1 MKNILH
7 ITNEIS
13 IKNFS
18 ISSLLLYIVNSD
30 KINKLFNVKLFCSN
44 NNQKFS
50 GKIKVENIG
59 WLDFFKLKN
68 ILLKNFSKIDI
79 FHVHG
84 LWSPI
89 QFYSILICIIFF
101 KPIVIHPHGM
111 MLHEAI
117 SSHGFFKKI
126 LKKSLLFILNIL
138 IINKKNVIFVAITN
152 QEIKKVRTNFKNIII
167 RLISNPIPFDKEIP
181 FKNNTLNF
189 KKRFVFF
196 GRIHPHKNIK
206 EIVKYF
212 IESNLSKKGWS
223 LDIYGIEDDNN
234 YLEELR
240 SLTVNHPYVKIRKPI
255 FGKEKQKIMS
265 ESWVNLLL
273 SRSEVLS
280 FSLLEAGTF
289 GLPTVIS
296 KNIET
301 LKDDKI
307 TIKILANKKENI
319 IKTFIRI
326 SNWSYFYRTSLQKK
340 LSNFFKKY
348 KKNESINFF
357 QSLSSLYMKSFTYND
372 EPMDNYKKD
381 VNLNFVFSTI
391 SHSLNIFLPS
401 VIMILSYFF
410 LEKFLVAD
418 IGFFS
423 SLFIMLTSIFSGN
436 TRMLTI
442 RDRTLDL
449 LYSTLIF
456 RILYS
461 IFILSIFFLFLFY
474 KSNLDI
480 KVLIFLLAL
489 LIVVLWCHEIVLLIY
504 EINLDRIKQFFFIVF
519 QFSFILSLSI
529 LFILKNYILINFLV
543 GLFCLIIFTINLS
556 NIKKINIIFS
566 NTFFRRT
573 ALYYAYLSSI
583 SIIVNIFAWR
593 FYIYYIFTKE
603 IAATLFIVF
612 AIASFPATLFNNVIA
627 PSFFYYKIVIR
638 NYFKKIT
645 IFLFILSIIYGLA
658 SYKYMALNDYSG
670 SLDLLF
676 YKTLKLSIIGS
687 FIMIYAMY
695 FRHKIFYDTNK
706 KNEVFVTDIIY
717 GITLIF
723 TLPIL
728 NEIGGLEAISSAFLL
743 SSVLAALLYNKNLLL
758 NKICNLNKIP
768 NVSFVKK

>member
-7 ITNEIS
+7 ITNEIT

-30 KINKLFNVKLFCSN
+30 KINKLFNVKLLCSN

-89 QFYSILICIIFF
+89 QFYSILICIIFL

-111 MLHEAI
+111 MLQEAI
-117 SSHGFFKKI
+117 YSHGLFKKI
-126 LKKSLLFILNIL
+126 FKKSLLFLLNIL
-138 IINKKNVIFVAITN
+138 IINKKNVIFIAITN
-152 QEIKKVRTNFKNIII
+152 QEIKQVRTNFKNIKI

-181 FKNNTLNF
+181 FKNNTFSF
-189 KKRFVFF
+189 KKRLVFF

-206 EIVKYF
+206 EIVKCF

-234 YLEELR
+234 YLEEIR

-255 FGKEKQKIMS
+255 FGKKKQKIMS
-265 ESWVNLLL
+265 ESWANLLL

-301 LKDDKI
+301 LKDDKL
-307 TIKILANKKENI
+307 TIKISANKKENI
-319 IKTFIRI
+319 IKTFIII
-326 SNWSYFYRTSLQKK
+326 SNWSYFYRASLQRK
-340 LSNFFKKY
+340 LLNFFNKY

-357 QSLSSLYMKSFTYND
+357 QSLSSIYMKSFTYYD
-372 EPMDNYKKD
+372 ELMDNYKKNL
-381 VNLNFVFSTI
+381 NLNFFFSTI

-410 LEKFLVAD
+410 LDKSLVAD
-418 IGFFS
+418 IGFIS

-474 KSNLDI
+474 KSNFDI
-480 KVLIFLLAL
+480 KVLIFLLPL

-504 EINLDRIKQFFFIVF
+504 EINRDRIKQFFFIVF
-519 QFSFILSLSI
+519 QFLFILSLSI
-529 LFILKNYILINFLV
+529 LFISKNYILINFLI

-566 NTFFRRT
+566 DTFFSRI

-603 IAATLFIVF
+603 IAATLYIVF

-627 PSFFYYKIVIR
+627 PSFFYYKFILR
-638 NYFKKIT
+638 NYFKKGT
-645 IFLFILSIIYGLA
+645 IILFILSIIYALT
-658 SYKYMALNDYSG
+658 SYKYINLNDYSG

-676 YKTLKLSIIGS
+676 YKTLELSIIGS

-695 FRHKIFYDTNK
+695 FRHKIFYDNNN
-706 KNEVFVTDIIY
+706 NEVFVTDIIY
-717 GITLIF
+717 GIILIF

-728 NEIGGLEAISSAFLL
+728 NEIGGLEAISSAFLV

-758 NKICNLNKIP
+758 NKIYNLNKIP